1 MTFSNLYRGILT
13 QTYSLCSG
21 SDEEDCCWE
30 GKVPG
35 EPRIPQA
42 NEGEPLLVGRT
53 VFPLVFQYW
62 NALCDFFG
70 LVWWNTRNPGDSH
83 TMQSNWRG
91 NPINRAMAEQQN
103 PRPVHCLKR
112 ARSVGAWGPARC
124 QHVWN
129 RQLESLFGKLNT
141 WKKSLKKILK
151 VIVWSVLG
159 LFEKLNTW
167 NFF

>member
-1 MTFSNLYRGILT
+1 MLRKWWGRLLLRRQSTRRAQNS
-13 QTYSLCSG
+13 SG
-21 SDEEDCCWE
+21 KW
-30 GKVPG
+30 
-35 EPRIPQA
+35 
-42 NEGEPLLVGRT
+42 GRT
-53 VFPLVFQYW
+53 PLCWQNCFSFNFSDW
-62 NALCDFFG
+62 NAVFDFSG

-103 PRPVHCLKR
+103 HWPVHCLKR

-129 RQLESLFGKLNT
+129 RQLESLFEKLNT